1 VRLIVTL
8 AIGYV
13 VGSVPIAVLIA
24 RRNGVPDL
32 RLTGDGNAGYW
43 NAKNTLGRRAALP
56 VFVGDAA
63 KGAIAATVGLAIATD
78 WWVAYLGAG
87 AAMVG
92 HAWPVFARFRGGR
105 SVLTFAGA
113 ICVLAPFSAAVSIV
127 VLLVVMVATRSFA
140 WAARAGVFG
149 LPFVQLFVD
158 GRYRTAATGG
168 LMTLIGLRFVQA
180 ALAARRSASTTQPE
194 AVA

>member
-1 VRLIVTL
+1 MTL
-8 AIGYV
+8 AIGYM
-13 VGSVPIAVLIA
+13 VGSVPVAVLVA

-43 NAKNTLGRRAALP
+43 NAKTTLGRRAALP

-63 KGAIAATVGLAIATD
+63 KGALAAAAGLAISTH

-87 AAMVG
+87 AAMIG

-113 ICVLAPFSAAVSIV
+113 ICVLAPLAAAISIG
-127 VLLVVMVATRSFA
+127 VLLVVMAATRSFA
-140 WAARAGVFG
+140 WAARAGVLS

-168 LMTLIGLRFVQA
+168 LMTLIGVRFAQA
-180 ALAARRSASTTQPE
+180 ALADRRGEVTTQPD